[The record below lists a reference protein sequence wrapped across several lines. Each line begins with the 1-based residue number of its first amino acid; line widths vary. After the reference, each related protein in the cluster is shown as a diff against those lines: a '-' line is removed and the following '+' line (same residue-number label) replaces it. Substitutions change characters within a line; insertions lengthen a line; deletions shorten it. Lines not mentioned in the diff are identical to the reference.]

1 MRRGEIFY
9 LQREEAAVA
18 SVGETIRSER
28 LRQGLR
34 VVEIAKATKIRPD
47 LLEAIEAGHF
57 DELPA
62 GAYRRSFLRQY
73 AHALGLDEEA
83 AVASFHEEYQDPPV
97 ELPAPVPD
105 PPSQSLR
112 RIAVLAALAI
122 SIVIYRYAVSG
133 AIAAGG
139 VVAGVVLPPAP
150 ALRAPARAP
159 APPVMQQAVQP
170 ENTPVSSVRVEFSA
184 TEPVWVS
191 VKCDGADTFTG
202 TLAGAQAKTFAASS
216 EVTVLVGNAGGLTI
230 HLNGKPVGPLGA
242 RGEIQ
247 MVEFTPNG
255 VRRMPRRPAPA
266 PAATVNTPRA

>member
-1 MRRGEIFY
+1 
-9 LQREEAAVA
+9 VA

-28 LRQGLR
+28 LRQGLG

-83 AVASFHEEYQDPPV
+83 TVASFHEEYQDPPV

-150 ALRAPARAP
+150 AMKKPAPAPAP
-159 APPVMQQAVQP
+159 APPPVTQPAVQP

-191 VKCDGADTFTG
+191 VKCDGAETFTG
-202 TLAGAQAKTFAASS
+202 TLEGAQAKTFAASS

-230 HLNGKPVGPLGA
+230 QLNGKPVGPLGA

-247 MVEFTPNG
+247 MVEFTPTG
-255 VRRMPRRPAPA
+255 VRRMPRRPV
-266 PAATVNTPRA
+266 PAASVTIPQA

>member
-1 MRRGEIFY
+1 
-9 LQREEAAVA
+9 VA
-18 SVGETIRSER
+18 SIGEVIRSER
-28 LRQGLR
+28 LRQGR
-34 VVEIAKATKIRPD
+34 GIAEIAKATKIRPD

-73 AHALGLDEEA
+73 AHALGLDEDA
-83 AVASFHEEYQDPPV
+83 TIASFHEEYQDPPV

-139 VVAGVVLPPAP
+139 VVAAVVRPAP
-150 ALRAPARAP
+150 AVRAP
-159 APPVMQQAVQP
+159 APAPAPAPPPVALPAAQP
-170 ENTPVSSVRVEFSA
+170 ENAPVTSVRVEFSA

-202 TLAGAQAKTFAASS
+202 TLEGAQAKTFAASNL
-216 EVTVLVGNAGGLTI
+216 VTVLVGNAGGLTI
-230 HLNGKPVGPLGA
+230 QLNGRPVGPLGA

-255 VRRMPRRPAPA
+255 VRRMPRSAPTA
-266 PAATVNTPRA
+266 AATVPQA

>member
-1 MRRGEIFY
+1 VE
-9 LQREEAAVA
+9 
-18 SVGETIRSER
+18 SVGEIIRSER

-34 VVEIAKATKIRPD
+34 LGEIAKATKIRLD
-47 LLEAIEAGHF
+47 LLEAIEAGNF

-62 GAYRRSFLRQY
+62 GAYRRNFLRQY
-73 AHALGLDEEA
+73 AHALGMDEEA
-83 AVASFHEEYQDPPV
+83 TIASFHEQYSDPPV

-133 AIAAGG
+133 SNAAGG
-139 VVAGVVLPPAP
+139 AAATVASSGPAARVPAP
-150 ALRAPARAP
+150 AP
-159 APPVMQQAVQP
+159 APQPPVAQP
-170 ENTPVSSVRVEFSA
+170 PGQPATYPDQPMVSSVKVEFSA

-202 TLAGAQAKTFAASS
+202 TLEGTQAKTFAASNQ
-216 EVTVLVGNAGGLTI
+216 VTVLVGNAGGLAI
-230 HLNGKPVGPLGA
+230 ILNGKPVGPLGA

-247 MVEFTPNG
+247 MVEFTPKG
-255 VRRMPRRPAPA
+255 VRHVPRRLAPT
-266 PAATVNTPRA
+266 AATVSIPQA